1 MVAIMQ
7 HEQGQTTTER
17 YNAFSML
24 AAGEPLKLRRGT
36 NPCTEDQVDP
46 KDAHRGRLLI
56 GHGGFANTVPWAIAT
71 ASFKTHAE
79 SHGATDE
86 KVPDRG
92 NSITS
97 TNGWRGW
104 LTCRSPSFVASS
116 NPDASAP
123 RRSKSER
130 RWGWPNRIH

>member
-36 NPCTEDQVDP
+36 NPCTEDQVDSM
-46 KDAHRGRLLI
+46 DTRRGRLLI
-56 GHGGFANTVPWAIAT
+56 GDGGFANTVPWAIAT
-71 ASFKTHAE
+71 ASFKTQAE
-79 SHGATDE
+79 SHGATSE
-86 KVPDRG
+86 KVPERG
-92 NSITS
+92 NSITIDK
-97 TNGWRGW
+97 RMAGW

-123 RRSKSER
+123 RRSKAER